1 MKRFLEYLM
10 LLLVLLTV
18 SCSSETYIP
27 EEDSA
32 ENYICFMAFTETM
45 TKGEIDAVSD
55 IDNLYVTETLNN
67 TFTNKQL
74 QLQQNGI
81 CRTNVPW
88 TSDAYSFFGY
98 ALSNEYGSDVY
109 SITDNGRSFGITQPV
124 PGSNGDVPSSD
135 GSNSAFVDYLL
146 SYTNYVEDGSSRPL
160 VTLQFV
166 HAVSSVEL
174 HFVKPVGAAVTI
186 VESASVNGVHYS
198 ASYSVNDHTADNISW
213 TCTRG
218 TQTTNYY
225 RENQNF
231 EVPEMVDGNTY
242 FPSGSLYFSFLTV
255 QQPVDNITIDV
266 TFSVAGIKHTASFS
280 LDSVTGVAN
289 WMAGTKTRYS
299 IVLDTEV
306 RISGSITQWNDGG
319 EMEGTLV
326 P

>member
-1 MKRFLEYLM
+1 MKRLLEYLM
-10 LLLVLLTV
+10 FLPVLLTV

-27 EEDSA
+27 DEDSA

-55 IDNLYVTETLNN
+55 IVNLYVTETLNN
-67 TFTNKQL
+67 SFTGSAL
-74 QLQQNGI
+74 QFQQNGI

-88 TSDAYSFFGY
+88 TSGAYSFFGY
-98 ALSNEYGSDVY
+98 AQSNGRGSIY
-109 SITDNGRSFGITQPV
+109 SSITDNGRSFAITQPV
-124 PGSNGDVPSSD
+124 SGSGDVPSSD
-135 GSNSAFVDYLL
+135 GSNADFADYLL

-160 VTLQFV
+160 VALQLV

-174 HFVKPVGAAVTI
+174 HFVKPAGASETI
-186 VESASVNGVHYS
+186 VEGASVNGVHYS

-213 TCTRG
+213 TCSRSEA
-218 TQTTNYY
+218 TTNYS
-225 RENQNF
+225 RETTDF
-231 EVPEMVDGNTY
+231 KVPEMTDGNTY
-242 FPSGSLYFSFLTV
+242 FPAGSLYFSFLTV

-266 TFSVAGIKHTASFS
+266 SFSVAGTKHSASFS
-280 LDSVTGVAN
+280 LDSVTGVSN

>member
-10 LLLVLLTV
+10 LLLALLTV

-55 IDNLYVTETLNN
+55 IENLYVTETLNN
-67 TFTNKQL
+67 TFKNVQL

-81 CRTNVPW
+81 CRTNEPW
-88 TSDAYSFFGY
+88 TSVAYSFFGY
-98 ALSNEYGSDVY
+98 AQSNGRGSIY
-109 SITDNGRSFGITQPV
+109 PITDNGRSFAITQPQS
-124 PGSNGDVPSSD
+124 GSGDVPSSD
-135 GSNSAFVDYLL
+135 GSNSDFADYLL

-160 VTLQFV
+160 VTLQLV

-174 HFVKPVGAAVTI
+174 HFVKPAGASETI

-198 ASYSVNDHTADNISW
+198 ASYSVNDHNSDNISW

-289 WMAGTKTRYS
+289 WKKKKKTRYS

>member
-55 IDNLYVTETLNN
+55 IENLYVTETLNN
-67 TFTNKQL
+67 TFKNEQL

-81 CRTNVPW
+81 CRTNEPW
-88 TSDAYSFFGY
+88 TSGAYSFFGY
-98 ALSNEYGSDVY
+98 AQSNGRGSIY
-109 SITDNGRSFGITQPV
+109 PITDNGRSFAITQPQS
-124 PGSNGDVPSSD
+124 GSGDVPSSD
-135 GSNSAFVDYLL
+135 GSNSDFADYLL

-160 VTLQFV
+160 VTLQLV

-174 HFVKPVGAAVTI
+174 HFVKPAGASETI

-213 TCTRG
+213 TCSRSEEA
-218 TQTTNYY
+218 TTNYS
-225 RENQNF
+225 RETTDF
-231 EVPEMVDGNTY
+231 KVPEMADGNTY
-242 FPSGSLYFSFLTV
+242 FPDGSLYFSFLTV

-266 TFSVAGIKHTASFS
+266 SFSVAGTEHTASFS
-280 LDSVTGVAN
+280 LDSVTGVSN